1 MLLVVNTVEYGGLEK
16 DLIELVRWLADAGME
31 ISILCFGPDFY
42 TARLTGGTAAN
53 VKVICK
59 AEPKSLLGWL
69 KVLKEART
77 DVVIFDYG
85 CIWAFPWY
93 ASAAAL
99 LARIPTRISIQQLI
113 ALPLGKIQGWS
124 ARNILK
130 HVFGQRKR
138 RILGLK
144 LSNLVCS
151 TLSGITICVS
161 EAVRSR
167 LVRDYYFSPHKT
179 LTIYNGVSIAECTPS
194 VSNRVDTRNRLKLDL
209 QQIVFVCVARLSDIK
224 GIDIL
229 LQAIAEVLRGGV
241 HCKCVIVGDGPLR
254 GHLSEQAKVLG
265 LSEAVLFVGFQA
277 DVRPY
282 LQMSDA
288 FVLASHAEGL
298 PLSVLEAM
306 ACGLPCIVTDVG
318 GNAEAVTHG
327 VCGLVVRRGCVEEVA
342 NAISYLAGH
351 PEERLKMSRNARGR
365 VCETFDIEHRMARI
379 QELIVAPTGQ

>member
-1 MLLVVNTVEYGGLEK
+1 
-16 DLIELVRWLADAGME
+16 
-31 ISILCFGPDFY
+31 
-42 TARLTGGTAAN
+42 
-53 VKVICK
+53 
-59 AEPKSLLGWL
+59 
-69 KVLKEART
+69 
-77 DVVIFDYG
+77 

-167 LVRDYYFSPHKT
+167 VVRDYYFSPHKT

-209 QQIVFVCVARLSDIK
+209 QQ
-224 GIDIL
+224 
-229 LQAIAEVLRGGV
+229 
-241 HCKCVIVGDGPLR
+241 
-254 GHLSEQAKVLG
+254 
-265 LSEAVLFVGFQA
+265 
-277 DVRPY
+277 
-282 LQMSDA
+282 
-288 FVLASHAEGL
+288 
-298 PLSVLEAM
+298 
-306 ACGLPCIVTDVG
+306 
-318 GNAEAVTHG
+318 
-327 VCGLVVRRGCVEEVA
+327 
-342 NAISYLAGH
+342 
-351 PEERLKMSRNARGR
+351 
-365 VCETFDIEHRMARI
+365 
-379 QELIVAPTGQ
+379 